1 MLARVGNRAY
11 AAWAQTWAL
20 LGFVGEN
27 AIALAG
33 WLAHPA
39 RIRWRPIAFN
49 LRSSGWDALPIVGT
63 LSFLMG
69 VVVAYQGADQ
79 LRRYGANIFVAD
91 LVGLSMLREF
101 APDIIHTM
109 HISANHHG
117 RIAALGLGIPVVT
130 HLHNVKRE
138 KRLHRRLSDKLLSYA
153 TAAYITVSHAV
164 AEVLAADHNVARRPV
179 RVFHNAIDPKRC
191 DLPPMDLRA
200 AYGIS
205 GPVILSVGRYVRQ
218 KNLDLLIRAVRIL
231 HDQGL
236 PASLVLVGEGVE
248 RSRLEALRDDLNLGG
263 HVVLTGFRS
272 DVAAFFRA
280 ADVFA
285 MPSDFEGFPI
295 AQMEALYCG
304 MPCVVSRHVPS
315 LEVAADASLVCETD
329 PSDIAAKLLVI
340 LRDDALRARLSEAAR
355 RIAEPLTMP
364 RYAERLHS
372 FYTEL
377 LAGNLR

>member
-1 MLARVGNRAY
+1 MKIAYLVGGLPFGGVE
-11 AAWAQTWAL
+11 TWL
-20 LGFVGEN
+20 HD
-27 AIALAG
+27 LAG
-33 WLAHPA
+33 EYRDNGLVDA
-39 RIRWRPIAFN
+39 RIYNLSGTGEMHARYVKDGLDVRCVGSGIRSIASHRLDTT
-49 LRSSGWDALPIVGT
+49 LR
-63 LSFLMG
+63 
-69 VVVAYQGADQ
+69 
-79 LRRYGANIFVAD
+79 LRA
-91 LVGLSMLREF
+91 MLREF

-117 RIAALGLGIPVVT
+117 RLAALGLGIPVVT

-138 KRLHRRLSDKLLSYA
+138 KRLHRKLSDKLLSYA

-191 DLPPMDLRA
+191 DLPPMDLRT
-200 AYGIS
+200 AYGVS
-205 GPVILSVGRYVRQ
+205 GPVVLSVGRYVRQ
-218 KNLDLLIRAVRIL
+218 KNLDMLIRAVRIM
-231 HDQGL
+231 HDQGM

-248 RSRLEALRDDLNLGG
+248 RPRLEALRDDLNLGG

-329 PSDIAAKLLVI
+329 PSDIAAKLLAI
-340 LRDDALRARLSEAAR
+340 LRDDALRARLSGAAR
-355 RIAEPLTMP
+355 RVAEPLTMP